1 MSADFIA
8 GKYSGTYSPAW
19 GDEDSKE
26 QLNLDKLSSW
36 DEYKALLSDGI
47 YFSDAIAEF
56 PSLDIPIIVY
66 EYSNLTYVGSEEA
79 PNPTFSIYF
88 KHDSSKTI
96 ITGWG
101 WNAGGWDA
109 DGTGYY
115 GCSRVY
121 VPGEG
126 EFDKGATAYFIVIGE
141 DIETPTVKGY
151 INAGC
156 DDGNEVEGVTADFQ
170 KYETTLEAFLTDVC
184 LADYSDGAEFML
196 GVDYSENE
204 YIQSILTQ
212 EMALGY
218 IAQLMYDDGILSN
231 DNIERYDIGWLENY
245 VYDFS
250 RMTRVMYLS
259 FDVTIPAN
267 SSITVEASMV
277 KDASIDYIGK
287 NKGRNGYDM
296 VTTLASPFTFT
307 KQTASLTN
315 SEFIE
320 IIDQNFGFDLEH
332 GITEVELDLQEEH
345 YWMDVRKTMN
355 EE

>member
-26 QLNLDKLSSW
+26 QLNLDELSSW

-156 DDGNEVEGVTADFQ
+156 
-170 KYETTLEAFLTDVC
+170 
-184 LADYSDGAEFML
+184 
-196 GVDYSENE
+196 
-204 YIQSILTQ
+204 
-212 EMALGY
+212 
-218 IAQLMYDDGILSN
+218 DDGILSN